1 MCTQLLK
8 MLFLATFF
16 PAGEMDEDEED
27 IQDQEVPFVFFVV
40 RHDWTLRLFVLCGS
54 ELWNP

>member
-40 RHDWTLRLFVLCGS
+40 S
-54 ELWNP
+54 K